1 MARSPQT
8 FRSSQKID
16 VRVRHEVTAI
26 DPGARRVQVTHLDSG
41 RTSWEPY
48 DDLLIATGARPIIP
62 KVPGHDADGVLAVH
76 TLESGLRVREA
87 LERLKPRHAVVVGG
101 GYVGLEMAEAFLL
114 LGLEVRLI
122 EKAPQVMAT
131 LDSDMATLVADALRA
146 KGVTLHL
153 EESLVGFETRDGVL
167 TAVMTDKGTYP
178 AGIALLG
185 LGVRPNTELAAE
197 AGIPLGVRN
206 ALRVD
211 RRMATAVDGVWGAGD
226 CAESHHFITGKP
238 FYVALGTVA
247 NRHGRVAGT
256 NIAGG
261 QAVMGGVL
269 GTAVT
274 KICSVEVGR
283 TGLQERELQE
293 LGWEYVSETI
303 ESRTKAGYYPG
314 SGPIHVKLSAERRT
328 GKILGGQIVGETGS
342 AKRIDVVAAAITGG
356 LTAEAV
362 SELDLGYAP
371 PFSPLW
377 DPVIMAARVLSKK
390 IGV

>member
-1 MARSPQT
+1 MARSPET
-8 FRSSQKID
+8 FKSTQNID
-16 VRVRHEVTAI
+16 VRIRHEVVAV
-26 DPGARRVQVTHLDSG
+26 DPKARRVRVVHLDSG
-41 RTSWEPY
+41 REWWEPY
-48 DDLLIATGARPIIP
+48 DELLIATGARPIVP
-62 KVPGHDADGVLAVH
+62 QVPGHDAQGVLGVH
-76 TLESGLRVREA
+76 TLESGIRARKAVET
-87 LERLKPRHAVVVGG
+87 LKPRHAVVVGG
-101 GYVGLEMAEAFLL
+101 GYIGLEMAEAFLL

-131 LDSDMATLVADALRA
+131 LDSDMAAFVADALRA

-153 EESLVGFETRDGVL
+153 EESLEGFETKDGVL
-167 TAVMTDKGTYP
+167 TAVVTDKGTYP

-185 LGVRPNTELAAE
+185 LGVRPNTDLAAE
-197 AGIPLGVRN
+197 AGIPLGVRG

-211 RRMATAVDGVWGAGD
+211 RRMATPVEGVWGAGD
-226 CAESHHFITGKP
+226 CAESFHWITGKP

-261 QAVMGGVL
+261 RAIMNGVL

-274 KICSVEVGR
+274 KICSMEVAR

-293 LGWEYVSETI
+293 LGWDYVSEAI
-303 ESRTKAGYYPG
+303 ESRTKAGYFPG
-314 SGPIHVKLSAERRT
+314 SGPIHVKLLAEKRT

-342 AKRIDVVAAAITGG
+342 AKRIDVVAAAIMGG

-377 DPVIMAARVLSKK
+377 DPVIIAARVLSKK
-390 IGV
+390 IGA